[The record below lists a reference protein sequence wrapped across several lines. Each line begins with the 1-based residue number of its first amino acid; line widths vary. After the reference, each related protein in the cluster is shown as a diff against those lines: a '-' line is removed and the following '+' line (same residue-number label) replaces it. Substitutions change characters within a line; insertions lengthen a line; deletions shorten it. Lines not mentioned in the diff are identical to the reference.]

1 MKKAKFFWL
10 GGLAVMAG
18 VLAAAIVAPHL
29 YIERSDPG
37 AMHASWADHYSSLGQ
52 MVNDVDAVVLATV
65 IGTQPGREVLTASQ
79 QPLPFTLVSLK
90 ADEIIRGYEF
100 IAEGQTITL
109 EQTGGEI
116 NGQALY
122 FNDDGGFYT
131 PGGKELLFLK
141 RQEDTGYY
149 YLVNPQGR
157 FKVKDDQLL
166 AVAPDDHTAQQ
177 LDLRSVDHGL
187 RIILDEIRP

>member
-18 VLAAAIVAPHL
+18 VLAAAIVAPRL
-29 YIERSDPG
+29 YVERSDPG

-90 ADEIIRGYEF
+90 ADEIIRGNEF
-100 IAEGQTITL
+100 IAEGQTVTL

-131 PGGKELLFLK
+131 PGGKVLLFLK
-141 RQEDTGYY
+141 RQEGTGYY

-157 FKVKDDQLL
+157 FKVKRDQLL

-177 LDLRSVDHGL
+177 LDFRSVDHGL